1 MAEQNTDLYLDQN
14 PLAPS
19 AEYFVILL
27 SQLWPDSLW
36 IFTKSMSADWI
47 QEQTYIAYGVL
58 LT

>member
-14 PLAPS
+14 TLAPS
-19 AEYFVILL
+19 AVYFVILL
-27 SQLWPDSLW
+27 SQLCPDSRW

-47 QEQTYIAYGVL
+47 QEQTYIACGVL